1 MCVHVYTGRHICI
14 YTCYSNQQFLLKI
27 LFSIGEKASKRS
39 FPSRDKSKN
48 NPNLEVLC
56 PGFNDHWHYA
66 NSSIPEIPKFLMG
79 ETLLHGKNW
88 INIIKDNR
96 LVESMGQW

>member
-1 MCVHVYTGRHICI
+1 MYI
-14 YTCYSNQQFLLKI
+14 YMLFEPTIPIKNPFLNRGESLKNIISQQ
-27 LFSIGEKASKRS
+27 
-39 FPSRDKSKN
+39 RDKSKN
-48 NPNLEVLC
+48 TPNLEVLC